1 MAIWVY
7 VLCNFSQKIDI
18 GSNLEIQCI
27 YYWPK
32 QQHDL
37 PISKKNPDFGWQI
50 LLSFSRDF
58 ESYPSSCKILMEV
71 GVMVFKVIGKEL

>member
-1 MAIWVY
+1 MSNDHMG
-7 VLCNFSQKIDI
+7 LCFMQNFSQKIDI

-50 LLSFSRDF
+50 LL
-58 ESYPSSCKILMEV
+58 
-71 GVMVFKVIGKEL
+71 